1 MAIESNGV
9 GAWPKA
15 WQEIGAVPY
24 QLIITMPE
32 YTWVAVAQ
40 LACLFLAVI
49 ALVVFVLRKKVGFG
63 WGAFAGLIV
72 AFVVCIP
79 MFMSIDFG
87 PKRLEPVAPL
97 ERPELLYMTAEAK
110 EQLLAAMCEAE
121 VFPSD
126 MLEVCAELNPTKKC
140 STVGRH
146 MSACKPVN

>member
-1 MAIESNGV
+1 MAIELNGA
-9 GAWPKA
+9 GSWPKA

-40 LACLFLAVI
+40 LTGSILAVI
-49 ALVVFVLRKKVGFG
+49 ALVVLVLRKKAGFG
-63 WGAFAGLIV
+63 WAAFVGVIV
-72 AFVVCIP
+72 AFVACIP

-97 ERPELLYMTAEAK
+97 ERLESTYMTAEAK
-110 EQLLAAMCEAE
+110 EQLLAAMCKAE

-126 MLEVCAELNPTKKC
+126 MVDVCAERNPTKDC
-140 STVGRH
+140 SAVGRH
-146 MSACKPVN
+146 LSACKPVN